1 MANITNRSPWVVK
14 LVGAPA
20 RKFRLKSQAFAYLG
34 SQGHTAREN
43 LSKGVLRQ
51 LTTAFEVQI
60 KRKDREG
67 NTVTRNSTFDT
78 LAEAEH
84 WAKETE
90 RALDSILRQ
99 HGGFALEY
107 ETMTVKEA
115 LNRLHKEHYASKA
128 SAGEIAHRIKFL
140 AEWLGP
146 HKLFRDVTR
155 SELNS
160 LLSEL
165 QKTYAASSVRNFMTV
180 LTTLYKHAAKRW
192 DFPIENRATGLAL
205 PRVQNAIQ
213 RYWEGDEKERLLASI
228 DKTSPWLRPI
238 VELSLA
244 MAFRR
249 GELVQGAK
257 RSKGSDA
264 GDSPADRDSPQA
276 GGLHWEHIDFESK
289 QLRLPREKNDHTKKN
304 TEYLGR
310 TVPLTPELRKILLP
324 LHKESKTKKGLVF
337 SATTNSVTQAFSNC
351 CAKAVPPIK
360 MLTFHSLRKIA
371 TKDLSRRVKTPM
383 ELSRL
388 SGHKNIEVLNKRYY
402 EVRVEELYAQ
412 LAATSGTLRYRALT
426 VLDRALGPQQTKQF
440 LQDVRRS
447 SSVEDFLEEARSE
460 ETGLD
465 D

>member
-14 LVGAPA
+14 LAGAPA

-34 SQGHTAREN
+34 SQGHTDIEN
-43 LSKGVLRQ
+43 LSKGVLKQ
-51 LTTAFEVQI
+51 LSTAFEVQI

-67 NTVTRNSTFDT
+67 KTVTRNGTFDT

-90 RALDSILRQ
+90 RALDIILRQ
-99 HGGFALEY
+99 YGGFALEY

-115 LNRLHKEHYASKA
+115 LNRLYKEHYATKA
-128 SAGEIAHRIKFL
+128 SADEITHRIKFL

-155 SELNS
+155 SDLKS

-165 QKTYAASSVRNFMTV
+165 KKNYAASSVRNFMTV
-180 LTTLYKHAAKRW
+180 LTTLYKHAALLW

-257 RSKGSDA
+257 KSKGSDA
-264 GDSPADRDSPQA
+264 DDSPAGRHSPQT
-276 GGLHWEHIDFESK
+276 GLRWEHIDFDNK
-289 QLRLPREKNDHTKKN
+289 QLRLIHEKNDHTKKN

-324 LHKESKTKKGLVF
+324 LHRESKTKKGLVF
-337 SATTNSVTQAFSNC
+337 SATTNSVTRAFANC
-351 CAKAVPPIK
+351 CAKAAPPIK
-360 MLTFHSLRKIA
+360 ALTFHSLRKIA

-412 LAATSGTLRYRALT
+412 LAATSGTLRYQALT

-447 SSVEDFLEEARSE
+447 SSVEAFLEEAQSK